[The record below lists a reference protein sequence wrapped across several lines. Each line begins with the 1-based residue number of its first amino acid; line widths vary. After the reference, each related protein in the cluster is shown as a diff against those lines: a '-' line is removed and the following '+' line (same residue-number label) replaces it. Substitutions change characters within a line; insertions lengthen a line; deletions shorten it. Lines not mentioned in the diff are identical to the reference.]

1 MTIREIEKI
10 TFAQAKSMAIEN
22 VKIKEHDCFFVEL
35 GEYFGYSVL
44 VFKNGKHIHY
54 ANDYELLH
62 RHIHYVNDYELLH
75 SLMVKKKEGLRQYYI
90 KSLNKKLFTDSE
102 LLEPIGSYEE
112 YNRKNYFLR
121 NLWIMRY
128 DYISAFDAIEESK
141 KTHPFFNQM
150 SFCYVTNKEIIHQES
165 KYFEHLQKEYEKL
178 SNDLDSFREI
188 IATELANHEA
198 CLTCDYEEA
207 LSAIGLKFD
216 DLPIDKQN
224 IVKVELK
231 KQIDNYQM

>member
-1 MTIREIEKI
+1 MTIREIEKL

-44 VFKNGKHIHY
+44 VFKNGRHIHY
-54 ANDYELLH
+54 ANDYELH
-62 RHIHYVNDYELLH
+62 H
-75 SLMVKKKEGLRQYYI
+75 SLTVKKKGKEGLKQYYI

-112 YNRKNYFLR
+112 YNRKDYFLR

-141 KTHPFFNQM
+141 KTHPFFNPM
-150 SFCYVTNKEIIHQES
+150 SFCYVANKEIIHQES
-165 KYFEHLQKEYEKL
+165 KYFEHLQKEFEKL
-178 SNDLDSFREI
+178 SNDLDSFRKI

-198 CLTCDYEEA
+198 CLTCDYKEA

>member
-1 MTIREIEKI
+1 MTIREIERI
-10 TFAQAKSMAIEN
+10 TFAEAQNMAIATTE
-22 VKIKEHDCFFVEL
+22 IKEHDCFFVEL
-35 GEYFGYSVL
+35 GEHFGYSVL
-44 VFKNGKHIHY
+44 IFKNGRHIYH
-54 ANDYELLH
+54 ANDYELH
-62 RHIHYVNDYELLH
+62 NSHIVT
-75 SLMVKKKEGLRQYYI
+75 KKGKEALKRYYI
-90 KSLNKKLFTDSE
+90 KSLSKKLFTNAE

-112 YNRKNYFLR
+112 YNRKDYFLR

-128 DYISAFDAIEESK
+128 DYISAFAITEEDQNAIEEGK
-141 KTHPFFNQM
+141 KSHPFFNSM
-150 SFCYVTNKEIIHQES
+150 SFCYVANKEIIDEES

-198 CLTCDYEEA
+198 CLTCDYKEA

>member
-1 MTIREIEKI
+1 MTIREIEKL
-10 TFAQAKSMAIEN
+10 TFAQAKSIAIET

-35 GEYFGYSVL
+35 GEHFGYSVL
-44 VFKNGKHIHY
+44 VFKNGRHIYH

-62 RHIHYVNDYELLH
+62 SYTVEKNG
-75 SLMVKKKEGLRQYYI
+75 KEGIWQNYI

-112 YNRKNYFLR
+112 YNRKDYFLR

-128 DYISAFDAIEESK
+128 DYISAFAITEEDQNAIEEGK
-141 KTHPFFNQM
+141 KSHPFFNSM
-150 SFCYVTNKEIIHQES
+150 SFCYVANKEIIDEES

-198 CLTCDYEEA
+198 CLTCDYKEA

>member
-1 MTIREIEKI
+1 MTIREIEKL

-44 VFKNGKHIHY
+44 VFKNGRHIHY
-54 ANDYELLH
+54 ANDYELH
-62 RHIHYVNDYELLH
+62 H
-75 SLMVKKKEGLRQYYI
+75 SLTVKKKGKEGLKQYYI

-112 YNRKNYFLR
+112 YNRKDYFLR

-141 KTHPFFNQM
+141 KTHPFFNPM
-150 SFCYVTNKEIIHQES
+150 SFCYVANKEIIHQES
-165 KYFEHLQKEYEKL
+165 KYFEHLQKEFEKL
-178 SNDLDSFREI
+178 SNDLDSFRKI
-188 IATELANHEA
+188 IAIELANHEA
-198 CLTCDYEEA
+198 CLTCDSKEA

-231 KQIDNYQM
+231 KQINNYQM

>member
-1 MTIREIEKI
+1 MTIREIERI
-10 TFAQAKSMAIEN
+10 TFAEAQNMAIATTE
-22 VKIKEHDCFFVEL
+22 IKEHDCFFVEL
-35 GEYFGYSVL
+35 GEHFGYSVL
-44 VFKNGKHIHY
+44 IFKNGRHIYH
-54 ANDYELLH
+54 ANDYELH
-62 RHIHYVNDYELLH
+62 NSHIVT
-75 SLMVKKKEGLRQYYI
+75 KKGKEALKRYYI
-90 KSLNKKLFTDSE
+90 KSLSKKLFTNAE

-112 YNRKNYFLR
+112 YNRKDYFLR
-121 NLWIMRY
+121 NYWIMRY
-128 DYISAFDAIEESK
+128 DYISAFAITEEDQNTIEEGK
-141 KTHPFFNQM
+141 KSHPFFNSM
-150 SFCYVTNKEIIHQES
+150 SFCYVANKEIIDEES

-198 CLTCDYEEA
+198 CLTCDYKEA

>member
-1 MTIREIEKI
+1 MTIQEIEKL

-44 VFKNGKHIHY
+44 VFKNGRHIHY
-54 ANDYELLH
+54 ANDYELH
-62 RHIHYVNDYELLH
+62 H
-75 SLMVKKKEGLRQYYI
+75 SLTVKKKGKEGLKQYYI
-90 KSLNKKLFTDSE
+90 ELLNKKLFTDSE

-112 YNRKNYFLR
+112 YNRKDYFLR

-128 DYISAFDAIEESK
+128 DYISAFAISDNAQNAIEVSK
-141 KTHPFFNQM
+141 KTHPFFNPM
-150 SFCYVTNKEIIHQES
+150 SFCYVANKEIIHQES
-165 KYFEHLQKEYEKL
+165 KYFEHLQKEFEKL
-178 SNDLDSFREI
+178 SNDLDSFRKI

-198 CLTCDYEEA
+198 CLTCDYKEA

>member
-1 MTIREIEKI
+1 MTIREIERI
-10 TFAQAKSMAIEN
+10 TFAEAQNMAIATTE
-22 VKIKEHDCFFVEL
+22 IKEHDCFFVEL
-35 GEYFGYSVL
+35 GEHFGYSVL
-44 VFKNGKHIHY
+44 IFKNGRHIYH
-54 ANDYELLH
+54 ANDYELH
-62 RHIHYVNDYELLH
+62 NSHIVT
-75 SLMVKKKEGLRQYYI
+75 KKGKEALKRYYI
-90 KSLNKKLFTDSE
+90 KSLSKKLFTNAE

-112 YNRKNYFLR
+112 YNRKDYFLR
-121 NLWIMRY
+121 NYWIMRY
-128 DYISAFDAIEESK
+128 DYISAFAITEEDQNAIEEGK
-141 KTHPFFNQM
+141 KSHPFFNSM
-150 SFCYVTNKEIIHQES
+150 SFCYVANKEIIDEES

-198 CLTCDYEEA
+198 CLTCDYKEA

>member
-1 MTIREIEKI
+1 MTIREIEKL
-10 TFAQAKSMAIEN
+10 TFAQAKSIAI
-22 VKIKEHDCFFVEL
+22 EHDCFFVEL
-35 GEYFGYSVL
+35 GGHFGYSVL
-44 VFKNGKHIHY
+44 VFKNGRHIYH

-62 RHIHYVNDYELLH
+62 SFTVEKNG
-75 SLMVKKKEGLRQYYI
+75 KEGIWQYYI

-102 LLEPIGSYEE
+102 LLEPIDSYEE
-112 YNRKNYFLR
+112 YNRKDYFLR

-128 DYISAFDAIEESK
+128 DYISAFAI
-141 KTHPFFNQM
+141 FNSM
-150 SFCYVTNKEIIHQES
+150 SFCYVANKEIIDEES

-188 IATELANHEA
+188 IAIELANHEA
-198 CLTCDYEEA
+198 CLTCDYKEA

>member
-1 MTIREIEKI
+1 MTIREIERI
-10 TFAQAKSMAIEN
+10 TFAEAQNMAIATTE
-22 VKIKEHDCFFVEL
+22 IKEHNCFFVEL
-35 GEYFGYSVL
+35 GEHFGYSVL
-44 VFKNGKHIHY
+44 IFKNGRHIYH
-54 ANDYELLH
+54 ANDYELH
-62 RHIHYVNDYELLH
+62 NSHIVT
-75 SLMVKKKEGLRQYYI
+75 KKGKEALKRYYI
-90 KSLNKKLFTDSE
+90 KSLSKKLFTNAE

-112 YNRKNYFLR
+112 YNRKDYFLR
-121 NLWIMRY
+121 NYWIMRY
-128 DYISAFDAIEESK
+128 DYISAFVITEEDQNAIEEGK
-141 KTHPFFNQM
+141 KSHPFFNSM
-150 SFCYVTNKEIIHQES
+150 SFCYVANKEIIDEES

-198 CLTCDYEEA
+198 CLTCDYKEA

>member
-44 VFKNGKHIHY
+44 VFKNGRHIHY
-54 ANDYELLH
+54 ANDYELH
-62 RHIHYVNDYELLH
+62 H
-75 SLMVKKKEGLRQYYI
+75 SLTVEKKGKEGLKQYYI
-90 KSLNKKLFTDSE
+90 KLLNKKLFTDSE

-112 YNRKNYFLR
+112 YNRKDYFLR
-121 NLWIMRY
+121 NFWIMRY
-128 DYISAFDAIEESK
+128 DYISAFAISDKAQNAIEEGK
-141 KTHPFFNQM
+141 KTHPYFNPM
-150 SFCYVTNKEIIHQES
+150 SFCYVANKEIIYQES

-216 DLPIDKQN
+216 DLLIDKQN

>member
-1 MTIREIEKI
+1 MTIREIEKL

-35 GEYFGYSVL
+35 GEYFGYY
-44 VFKNGKHIHY
+44 I
-54 ANDYELLH
+54 EL
-62 RHIHYVNDYELLH
+62 
-75 SLMVKKKEGLRQYYI
+75 
-90 KSLNKKLFTDSE
+90 LNKKLFTDSE

-112 YNRKNYFLR
+112 YNRKDYFLR

-128 DYISAFDAIEESK
+128 DYISAFAISDKAQNAIEESK
-141 KTHPFFNQM
+141 KTHPFFNPM
-150 SFCYVTNKEIIHQES
+150 SFCYVANKEIIHQES
-165 KYFEHLQKEYEKL
+165 KYFEHLQKEFEKL
-178 SNDLDSFREI
+178 SNDLDFFRKI

-198 CLTCDYEEA
+198 CLTCDYKEA

>member
-10 TFAQAKSMAIEN
+10 TFVQAKSMAIEN

-62 RHIHYVNDYELLH
+62 ALTVE
-75 SLMVKKKEGLRQYYI
+75 KKGKEGLKQYYI

-102 LLEPIGSYEE
+102 LLEPIDSYEE
-112 YNRKNYFLR
+112 YNRKDYFLR

-128 DYISAFDAIEESK
+128 DYISTFAISDKNKNAIEKGK
-141 KTHPFFNQM
+141 KTHSFFNPI
-150 SFCYVTNKEIIHQES
+150 SFCYVANKEIIDEES

-198 CLTCDYEEA
+198 CLTCDYKEA